1 MTANLSC
8 SPAVHAALIGD
19 VYAFARQ
26 PYVGLRT
33 APTEPADVLEIRHC
47 ALCGDDLARPLGI
60 VARLAKAIIDGDIEM
75 MARCRRALG
84 GDEGAVRSYRD
95 AIEME
100 MLMARGTRRPDGVDL
115 GGAP

>member
-8 SPAVHAALIGD
+8 SPAIHAALIAD

-33 APTEPADVLEIRHC
+33 AETEPADVLEIRHC

-60 VARLAKAIIDGDIEM
+60 VVRLAKAIIDGDIEM

-95 AIEME
+95 SMEME
-100 MLMARGTRRPDGVDL
+100 MLMARGVRRAVVDL
-115 GGAP
+115 GGAQ